1 MARAAQ
7 KFKAETSENIPPL
20 LPADHKNSRLTLALQ
35 EYLKENEIES
45 IWEAYRFSKQAHEGQ
60 KKEKW

>member
-45 IWEAYRFSKQAHEGQ
+45 IWEAYRYSKQARRA